1 MYMETAKQDF
11 NLDVKNFFKKKRG
24 YVSNDGMITFYT
36 IKDKRQYD
44 MCCPYE
50 RSGVQKGCV
59 DKHEGLKDKS
69 DLK

>member
-11 NLDVKNFFKKKRG
+11 NQDVKDFFKKKRG

-36 IKDKRQYD
+36 LNDKKLYD
-44 MCCPYE
+44 
-50 RSGVQKGCV
+50 SCV
-59 DKHEGLKDKS
+59 DRHTGLRDKN

>member
-11 NLDVKNFFKKKRG
+11 NKDVKDFFKKKRG

-36 IKDKRQYD
+36 LKDKKLYD
-44 MCCPYE
+44 KCCPYE
-50 RSGVQKGCV
+50 RCV

>member
-11 NLDVKNFFKKKRG
+11 NKDVKDFFKKKRG
-24 YVSNDGMITFYT
+24 YISNDGMITFYT

-44 MCCPYE
+44 MC
-50 RSGVQKGCV
+50 V

>member
-11 NLDVKNFFKKKRG
+11 NKDVKDFFKKKRG
-24 YVSNDGMITFYT
+24 YVSNDGAIIFYT
-36 IKDKRQYD
+36 LKDKKLYD
-44 MCCPYE
+44 
-50 RSGVQKGCV
+50 KCV